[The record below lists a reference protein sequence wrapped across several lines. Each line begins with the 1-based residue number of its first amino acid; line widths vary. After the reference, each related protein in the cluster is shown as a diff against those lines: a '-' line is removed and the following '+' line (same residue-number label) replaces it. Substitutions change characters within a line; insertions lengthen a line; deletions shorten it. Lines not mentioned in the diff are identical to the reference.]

1 MAVVEHRMVQEKGL
15 WSLWEWESI
24 VSSGADVNSMA
35 LCGHLIAIGSLD
47 GRVEVCD
54 LRSLAVVCDVVRI
67 GGNAVSVCWANSS
80 VLVGATESEMVSWRL
95 DGGKLS
101 RVWQYRAET
110 DFFVDKPIRKLSCMA
125 DRHRVAACSLF
136 SNEVAVVED
145 SSLRYVAEETVV
157 KATSSRVRTGSDC
170 EWIPSSQF
178 LAVIF
183 MTWRLRVYNGEK
195 VVTEVDVSAHQ
206 LGFRTVA
213 PAQPVLAATGQG
225 DSWRLCVAG
234 GRFLQ
239 FFTSDLEQSW
249 TLGEPEAKAERE
261 MRDEASI
268 GWTAVAVEGDYVFAA
283 LGPWT
288 YATTGKRHRRK
299 AHDVAIYCFRADVHR
314 AAPAASAASSSE
326 SPFFGP
332 KKISPTTAT
341 TVDDN
346 FPNCP
351 RLAAIAIRKNLSVRE
366 REGGFELIA
375 LDEDGFLRR
384 SSSRA
389 WNRTNWP
396 GANFPVGYEKLDDN
410 IDYEEPEDEMDVVDG
425 VEQVTAIS
433 KDQEQCDGYATA
445 TYDEPIIDVLP
456 TAMKDDDKNDEAQ
469 NPWLAAQPIF
479 ESPDDPLYEEDPED
493 KKRKGPPPSSAY
505 AVKLHRLLGI
515 GKSPSS
521 STAAKI

>member
-1 MAVVEHRMVQEKGL
+1 MVQENGL

-35 LCGHLIAIGSLD
+35 LSGHLLAIGSLD
-47 GRVEVCD
+47 GHVEVCD
-54 LRSLAVVCDVVRI
+54 LRSLAVVCEVLRI
-67 GGNAVSVCWANSS
+67 GGNAVSVCWASPTM
-80 VLVGATESEMVSWRL
+80 LVGATETEMASWSL
-95 DGGKLS
+95 EGGKFVKS
-101 RVWQYRAET
+101 WQFRGE
-110 DFFVDKPIRKLSCMA
+110 FFVDKPIRKLSCIA
-125 DRHRVAACSLF
+125 EGHRVAACSLF

-145 SSLRYVAEETVV
+145 ASLRYVAEETVV
-157 KATSSRVRTGSDC
+157 RATSSRVRTGSDC
-170 EWIPSSQF
+170 EWIPASKF

-183 MTWRLRVYNGEK
+183 MTWRLRLYDGDK
-195 VVTEVDVSAHQ
+195 VVTEVDVSSHQ

-213 PAQPVLAATGQG
+213 PAQPVLSASGDG

-239 FFTSDLEQSW
+239 FFTTDLEESW
-249 TLGEPEAKAERE
+249 TLGEAEAKAERE

-268 GWTAVAVEGDYVFAA
+268 GWTAVAVRDDYVFAS

-299 AHDVAIYCFRADVHR
+299 AHDVAMYCFRTR
-314 AAPAASAASSSE
+314 PEESAGALSF
-326 SPFFGP
+326 PPP

-341 TVDDN
+341 TGDDN

-351 RLAAIAIRKNLSVRE
+351 RLASIAIRKNLSVRQ
-366 REGGFELIA
+366 REGGLELLA

-396 GANFPVGYEKLDDN
+396 GSFFPVGYEKLDDN
-410 IDYEEPEDEMDVVDG
+410 IEYEEPEDEMDVVDG

-433 KDQEQCDGYATA
+433 KDQQQCDGYATA
-445 TYDEPIIDVLP
+445 TYDEPIIRILPSAEEKSKLGEEGAP
-456 TAMKDDDKNDEAQ
+456 TA
-469 NPWLAAQPIF
+469 WLGAQPIVD
-479 ESPDDPLYEEDPED
+479 SDDSQYEEDSDD
-493 KKRKGPPPSSAY
+493 KKRKALGPSNAY
-505 AVKLHRLLGI
+505 TVKLRRLLGI
-515 GKSPSS
+515 GTSRSTS
-521 STAAKI
+521 TTAATAKS